1 VAECDGDLPVYRKI
15 EVQKYAREN
24 KKLWLTYKDGV
35 YDMTKF
41 AKNHPGGADKL
52 HMASGG
58 PIEPW
63 WQQYPFHKEKNIISI
78 LAEYKVG
85 TLHPDDV
92 MDEKDLP
99 DFSDL

>member
-1 VAECDGDLPVYRKI
+1 
-15 EVQKYAREN
+15 
-24 KKLWLTYKDGV
+24 
-35 YDMTKF
+35 MTKF

-63 WQQYPFHKEKNIISI
+63 WQQYPFHKEANIISM
-78 LAEYKVG
+78 LAEFKVG
-85 TLHPDDV
+85 ILHPDDV

-99 DFSDL
+99 DFSDLQTQHLNRSDKLRVIAKFPFNAETN